1 MKWVL
6 SVIGI
11 LLTLIGA
18 VWVLQGID
26 VIPVGMMAGQVQY
39 AILGFIV
46 AAAGVGLIAFANR
59 RPRRTVAEKPTSKHD
74 MVAL

>member
-6 SVIGI
+6 SVIGVV
-11 LLTLIGA
+11 LTLIGA

-59 RPRRTVAEKPTSKHD
+59 RPQRAVAEKSSSKRD
-74 MVAL
+74 VGAL

>member
-6 SVIGI
+6 SVIGVA
-11 LLTLIGA
+11 LALIGA
-18 VWVLQGID
+18 LWVLQGIG

-59 RPRRTVAEKPTSKHD
+59 RPRRTAAEKPTSKRD
-74 MVAL
+74 VGTL